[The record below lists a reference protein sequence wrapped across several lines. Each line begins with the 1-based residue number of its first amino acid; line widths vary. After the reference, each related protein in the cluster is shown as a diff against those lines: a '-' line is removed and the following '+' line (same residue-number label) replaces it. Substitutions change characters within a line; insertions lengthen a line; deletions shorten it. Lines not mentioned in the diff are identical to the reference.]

1 MPGRS
6 EEAGFTLIDAL
17 VGLVLSAALLA
28 LVADVLAGDAMQTR
42 RFVGQ
47 SERAIEALQA
57 QRQFV
62 HAAAQ
67 AQGLASPESAGD
79 LSIRDRTLVLRDGA
93 GLRVLLRWDRGEA
106 RFAYSE
112 DGVRWAARTEYAG
125 RDLVRFTL
133 NDGDRRDP
141 LIWIAP

>member
-1 MPGRS
+1 MPGRDDES
-6 EEAGFTLIDAL
+6 GFTLIDAL

-28 LVADVLAGDAMQTR
+28 LISDLLTGDAMQTR

-47 SERAIEALQA
+47 SDRAIQALQA

-67 AQGLASPESAGD
+67 VQGRASAQMAGD
-79 LSIRDRTLVLRDGA
+79 LLIRDRALVLANGA
-93 GLRVLLRWDRGEA
+93 KSHILLRWDRGDA
-106 RFAYSE
+106 RFSYSL
-112 DGVRWAARTEYAG
+112 DGVRWSAQTADAG

-133 NDGDRRDP
+133 NDADRRDP
-141 LIWIAP
+141 LVWIAP